1 MMQETTA
8 PGGEILISLDGAFDA
23 FAAWQI
29 RGRLVSLPPES
40 SVVLDFT
47 AVDEFFDLGVAV
59 MAHGLAV
66 NEGARVEM
74 RGLHEHQHRLFRY
87 FGIDADGAKLGRS
100 SLAPQP

>member
-23 FAAWQI
+23 FVAWQI
-29 RGRLVSLPPES
+29 RGRLGSLPAGAN
-40 SVVLDFT
+40 VVLDFS
-47 AVDEFFDLGVAV
+47 AVEEFFDLGVAV

-66 NEGARVEM
+66 NDGARVEL

-87 FGIDADGAKLGRS
+87 FGIEVDGARS
-100 SLAPQP
+100 LRNSFAP